1 VTGSGARTR
10 RRKAF
15 VSALEDSA
23 VFLTREGTMEDRNA
37 AQAQKFSEMSAFG
50 KIKHIG
56 KVVVFL
62 LSFGFIYPNIFS
74 D

>member
-1 VTGSGARTR
+1 MT
-10 RRKAF
+10 
-15 VSALEDSA
+15 DSK
-23 VFLTREGTMEDRNA
+23 A
-37 AQAQKFSEMSAFG
+37 AQDPKFSDMSVFG
-50 KIKHIG
+50 KIKFVG

>member
-1 VTGSGARTR
+1 MAD
-10 RRKAF
+10 K
-15 VSALEDSA
+15 
-23 VFLTREGTMEDRNA
+23 
-37 AQAQKFSEMSAFG
+37 KFSQMSVFE

>member
-37 AQAQKFSEMSAFG
+37 AQG

>member
-1 VTGSGARTR
+1 MIVVLKFPDPG
-10 RRKAF
+10 
-15 VSALEDSA
+15 
-23 VFLTREGTMEDRNA
+23 GTMEHRNA
-37 AQAQKFSEMSAFG
+37 TQDPKFADMSSFG
-50 KIKHIG
+50 KIKFVG

>member
-1 VTGSGARTR
+1 MIVESSPYAG
-10 RRKAF
+10 
-15 VSALEDSA
+15 
-23 VFLTREGTMEDRNA
+23 GTMEQRNA
-37 AQAQKFSEMSAFG
+37 AQEPKFSEMSVFG
-50 KIKHIG
+50 KITFIG

>member
-1 VTGSGARTR
+1 MGND
-10 RRKAF
+10 KEQPE
-15 VSALEDSA
+15 L
-23 VFLTREGTMEDRNA
+23 
-37 AQAQKFSEMSAFG
+37 KFSQMSAFG

-56 KVVVFL
+56 KVIIFL

>member
-1 VTGSGARTR
+1 
-10 RRKAF
+10 
-15 VSALEDSA
+15 
-23 VFLTREGTMEDRNA
+23 MEDK
-37 AQAQKFSEMSAFG
+37 KFSQMNVFE

-56 KVVVFL
+56 KVAVFL